1 MDWLSK
7 SFEYETAKWEVT
19 DLDTGI
25 WIREDV
31 LMALLQP
38 RPD

>member
-1 MDWLSK
+1 MHWLSQ

-19 DLDTGI
+19 GLDTGL

-31 LMALLQP
+31 LLALL
-38 RPD
+38 